1 MALVEGCKHSL
12 EISVP
17 VDEVESETGK
27 VVSSFQAKAKL
38 PGFRPGKAPA
48 SLIRKQF
55 QGDIRQKVLENLI
68 PRHLQKRGEEE
79 DLHVVGRPDITKVK
93 FDEGE
98 PLEFTAELEVSPEIE
113 LKEYKD
119 LTVPYNEPEVS
130 DEDVA
135 ERVESIRERKAEY
148 VNIDPRPLEDGDF
161 ALVSLATIG
170 GVEGDAVK
178 QDELMIEIGGA
189 ETVQGF
195 TDGLRG
201 ASPGEDRE
209 FDVSYPEDYGQSKLA
224 GRTVRF
230 HSTVKGIR
238 RKELPDL
245 NDEFAKDLGD
255 YQSLEELKEM
265 IRKTIFS
272 ERQYEAQQDAKNKLV
287 ETLVDVHDFPV
298 PEAYVDRQI
307 QTRMEQLLRTMQS
320 QGADI
325 KNLKLDWQKV
335 KESQRD
341 KAVLEVKAS
350 LLLSKIADRESI
362 APTREEVDREVERIA
377 RQQREPLAAVRF
389 RMEKDGSLNRIA
401 SHIQTDKTL
410 NFLFEHARKVAEE
423 PKSNETAANE
433 AGADEAS

>member
-1 MALVEGCKHSL
+1 LALVEGCKYSL

-17 VDEVESETGK
+17 LDEVESETGK

-68 PRHLQKRGEEE
+68 PRHLQKRVKEE

-93 FDEGE
+93 FDDGA

-113 LKEYKD
+113 LQEYKD
-119 LTVPYNEPEVS
+119 LTVPYHEPEVS
-130 DEDVA
+130 DEDIA
-135 ERVESIRERKAEY
+135 QRLESIRQRKAEY
-148 VNIDPRPLEDGDF
+148 INIDPRPLEDGDF
-161 ALVSLATIG
+161 ALVSLATVG

-178 QDELMIEIGGA
+178 QDELMIEIGGS

-195 TDGLRG
+195 SEGLRG

-209 FDVSYPEDYGQSKLA
+209 FDVSYPEDYGQAKLA

-230 HSTVKGIR
+230 HSNVKGIR
-238 RKELPDL
+238 RKELPEV

-255 YQSLEELKEM
+255 YQSLEELKET

-272 ERQYEAQQDAKNKLV
+272 ERQYEGQQEAKNKLV
-287 ETLVDVHDFPV
+287 DSLVDLHNFPV

-307 QTRMEQLLRTMQS
+307 QTRAEQLLQTMES

-325 KNLKLDWQKV
+325 KNMKLDWQKI
-335 KESQRD
+335 KESLRE
-341 KAVLEVKAS
+341 KAVREVKAS
-350 LLLSKIADRESI
+350 LLLGKIAERESI
-362 APTREEVDREVERIA
+362 APTQAEVDREVERIA
-377 RQQREPLAAVRF
+377 RQNREPLAAVKF
-389 RMEKDGSLNRIA
+389 RMEKDGSMNRIA
-401 SHIQTDKTL
+401 AHIQTDKTL
-410 NFLFEHARKVAEE
+410 NFLFEHARKVDEE
-423 PKSNETAANE
+423 PKPDETR
-433 AGADEAS
+433 

>member
-1 MALVEGCKHSL
+1 LALVEGCKHSL

-17 VDEVESETGK
+17 LDEVESETGK

-68 PRHLQKRGEEE
+68 PRHLQKRVKEE

-93 FDEGE
+93 FDDGA

-113 LKEYKD
+113 LQEYKD
-119 LTVPYNEPEVS
+119 LTVPYHEPEVT
-130 DEDVA
+130 DEDIA
-135 ERVESIRERKAEY
+135 QRLESIRQRKAEY
-148 VNIDPRPLEDGDF
+148 INIDPRPLEDGDF

-195 TDGLRG
+195 SDGLRG

-209 FDVSYPEDYGQSKLA
+209 FDVSYPEDYGQAKLA

-230 HSTVKGIR
+230 HSNVKGIR
-238 RKELPDL
+238 RKELPEV

-255 YQSLEELKEM
+255 YQSLEELKEV

-272 ERQYEAQQDAKNKLV
+272 ERQYEGQQEAKNKLV
-287 ETLVDVHDFPV
+287 ESLVDLHNFPV

-307 QTRMEQLLRTMQS
+307 QTRAEQLLGTMES

-325 KNLKLDWQKV
+325 KNMKLDWQKI
-335 KESQRD
+335 KESLRE
-341 KAVLEVKAS
+341 KAVREVKAS
-350 LLLSKIADRESI
+350 LLLGKIAERESI
-362 APTREEVDREVERIA
+362 APTQAEVDREVERIA
-377 RQQREPLAAVRF
+377 RQNREPLAAVKF
-389 RMEKDGSLNRIA
+389 RMEKDGSMNRIA
-401 SHIQTDKTL
+401 AHIQTDKTL
-410 NFLFEHARKVAEE
+410 NFLFEHARKVDEE
-423 PKSNETAANE
+423 PKPDETR
-433 AGADEAS
+433 

>member
-1 MALVEGCKHSL
+1 
-12 EISVP
+12 
-17 VDEVESETGK
+17 VESETGK

-68 PRHLQKRGEEE
+68 PRHLQKRVKEE

-93 FDEGE
+93 FDDGA

-113 LKEYKD
+113 LQEYKD
-119 LTVPYNEPEVS
+119 LTVPYHEPEVS
-130 DEDVA
+130 DEDIA
-135 ERVESIRERKAEY
+135 QRLESIRQRKAEY
-148 VNIDPRPLEDGDF
+148 INIDPRPLEDGDF
-161 ALVSLATIG
+161 ALVSLATVG

-195 TDGLRG
+195 SEGLRG

-209 FDVSYPEDYGQSKLA
+209 FDVSYPEDYGQAKLA

-230 HSTVKGIR
+230 HSNVKGIR
-238 RKELPDL
+238 RKELPEV

-255 YQSLEELKEM
+255 YQSLEELKET

-272 ERQYEAQQDAKNKLV
+272 ERQYEGQQEAKNKLV
-287 ETLVDVHDFPV
+287 DSLVDLHNFPV

-307 QTRMEQLLRTMQS
+307 QTRAEQLLQTMES

-325 KNLKLDWQKV
+325 KNMKLDWQKI
-335 KESQRD
+335 KESLRE
-341 KAVLEVKAS
+341 KAVREVKAS
-350 LLLSKIADRESI
+350 LLLGKIAERESI
-362 APTREEVDREVERIA
+362 APTQAEVDREVERIA
-377 RQQREPLAAVRF
+377 RQNREPLAAVKF
-389 RMEKDGSLNRIA
+389 RMEKDGSMNRIA
-401 SHIQTDKTL
+401 AHIQTDKTL
-410 NFLFEHARKVAEE
+410 NFLFEHARKVDEE
-423 PKSNETAANE
+423 PKPDETR
-433 AGADEAS
+433 